1 MPFLFTRVHGF
12 ASTSYLGAMR
22 RDQGASGRGG
32 GASRCI
38 AALLWTCVA
47 LLLWIGCTNPQ
58 TEDRPAIARA
68 FEADRQVLAV
78 IQEADGLAKGGK
90 RVAAAELLEGRG
102 AAAVRRAE
110 DDATALAPK
119 SDWGKARRTDLLGLA
134 KDRDRD
140 LKSYAAALRKGDEM
154 AMLDALTHEIE
165 TDKKAEALEQALK

>member
-1 MPFLFTRVHGF
+1 MGSPR
-12 ASTSYLGAMR
+12 
-22 RDQGASGRGG
+22 GASAWPPR
-32 GASRCI
+32 SC
-38 AALLWTCVA
+38 W
-47 LLLWIGCTNPQ
+47 
-58 TEDRPAIARA
+58 RA
-68 FEADRQVLAV
+68 V
-78 IQEADGLAKGGK
+78 G
-90 RVAAAELLEGRG
+90 LLEG
-102 AAAVRRAE
+102 RAE